1 MRSGLIRRSVAIATT
16 VLLLSTTA
24 VFADDISND
33 LDASIDAVAEVMA
46 LDVGGPAG
54 TTNLYVTPRNDDG
67 KNGCNLTGSTTL
79 VLAVASSNTSAATV
93 SPSSVTFTSCGAT
106 PTLTVTPLAA
116 GSTTISVSQTS
127 NGTDGTFSLAPAT
140 FIVNVTSSA
149 PVNTAPQ
156 VTISGVTAGAS
167 YEIGSEPTPMC
178 SITDLEDGPSSFAAT
193 ITGTLAYGLG
203 TLTASCDYTDAGGLN
218 VSASAMYSIVD
229 TVDPLIT
236 LVSREPAANTNG
248 WNNSDVTITWSCS
261 DTGSGVL
268 ASQVTAI
275 LSTEG
280 AGQSA
285 TGTCEDHAG
294 NTASDTVADVNI
306 DETSPSIA
314 DDGVASGAPG
324 TNGWYISEVVNSFTA
339 SDGLSGVAG
348 TNPILVGTGSAEGT
362 GIIVNSGTVADLAG
376 NSTAGIDS
384 VPFKIDLSNPTDV
397 AFSSVLSGSYYFGS
411 VPAAPTCTANDGISG
426 LASCQVTGYGTGVGS
441 HTLTA
446 TATDNAGRTSIATTS
461 YSVLAWTLTGFYS
474 PVDMNGVVNT
484 VKGGSTVPL
493 KFEVFAGPTE
503 LTSVGSIASFKT
515 ATVACGTLA
524 TSSDEIEITSTGGT
538 TLRYDSTA
546 GQFIQNWQ
554 TPKGAGVCYRATMT
568 TLDGSFLTAFF
579 RTR

>member
-1 MRSGLIRRSVAIATT
+1 
-16 VLLLSTTA
+16 
-24 VFADDISND
+24 
-33 LDASIDAVAEVMA
+33 
-46 LDVGGPAG
+46 
-54 TTNLYVTPRNDDG
+54 
-67 KNGCNLTGSTTL
+67 
-79 VLAVASSNTSAATV
+79 
-93 SPSSVTFTSCGAT
+93 
-106 PTLTVTPLAA
+106 
-116 GSTTISVSQTS
+116 
-127 NGTDGTFSLAPAT
+127 
-140 FIVNVTSSA
+140 
-149 PVNTAPQ
+149 
-156 VTISGVTAGAS
+156 
-167 YEIGSEPTPMC
+167 
-178 SITDLEDGPSSFAAT
+178 
-193 ITGTLAYGLG
+193 
-203 TLTASCDYTDAGGLN
+203 
-218 VSASAMYSIVD
+218 MYSIVD